1 MNTPYSAL
9 LSVRQIEEQQA
20 EVTLA
25 RALRELAAAQT
36 LVEQVRAAR
45 EAWLAEPLDAGL
57 AETLIALEAAE
68 REATAVLV
76 EAEGETAVA
85 REALLD
91 RQRQRKL
98 VEKLHATALAAVA
111 RAEARRQQTELDE
124 LGGRSI
130 GAFTERAR

>member
-20 EVTLA
+20 EVSLA
-25 RALRELAAAQT
+25 QALRELAGAMRLA
-36 LVEQVRAAR
+36 EQIRAAR
-45 EAWLAEPLDAGL
+45 AAWLSESLEAGL

-68 REATAVLV
+68 REAEVMV
-76 EAEGETAVA
+76 IEAERQTAVA

-98 VEKLHATALAAVA
+98 VEKLHVEALAAVA
-111 RAEARRQQTELDE
+111 QAQARRQQSELDE